1 MAQAYVDYIKKKN
14 EKKLND
20 MGSQTNKNITEDSVF
35 NLPNKKII
43 RLYYSNIYKQKVVSF
58 NISTSKSFIMN
69 REIWNHLKEN
79 NILYR
84 IDSFLE

>member
-69 REIWNHLKEN
+69 REIWNHLKED

>member
-43 RLYYSNIYKQKVVSF
+43 RLYYSNIYKQNVVSF

>member
-43 RLYYSNIYKQKVVSF
+43 RLYYSNIYKQNVVSF

-84 IDSFLE
+84 IDSFLK

>member
-43 RLYYSNIYKQKVVSF
+43 R
-58 NISTSKSFIMN
+58 
-69 REIWNHLKEN
+69 
-79 NILYR
+79 
-84 IDSFLE
+84 

>member
-1 MAQAYVDYIKKKN
+1 
-14 EKKLND
+14 

-43 RLYYSNIYKQKVVSF
+43 RSYYSNIYKQKVVSF